1 MSAESRAGTVKTAA
15 LIVALMLTGCTP
27 HYDLIRTEAF
37 VHYKIVEE
45 LSPPQKPNV
54 VGFTLCSDEGVCEVQ
69 ILRDYYPECLEHEGR
84 HVFEGAWH
92 GDIPTNC
99 R

>member
-1 MSAESRAGTVKTAA
+1 MKIFSVLLLLVLAGCATD
-15 LIVALMLTGCTP
+15 
-27 HYDLIRTEAF
+27 YELIRTEAF
-37 VHYKIVEE
+37 VRYKIVDE

-54 VGFTLCSDEGVCEVQ
+54 VGFTRCSDQGICEIQ

-92 GDIPTNC
+92 GDIPTIC

>member
-1 MSAESRAGTVKTAA
+1 MKIFSVLLLLVLAGCATD
-15 LIVALMLTGCTP
+15 
-27 HYDLIRTEAF
+27 YDLIRTEAF
-37 VHYKIVEE
+37 VRYKIVDE

-54 VGFTLCSDEGVCEVQ
+54 AGFTRCSEQGICEIQ
-69 ILRDYYPECLEHEGR
+69 ILRDYYPACLEHEDR

-92 GDIPTNC
+92 GDIPTIC